1 LFASLSVGT
10 KLTDAEKEFAKEL
23 TERESDLLLKY
34 VPAFNKVRFLRVF
47 LCFHIVDIFVV

>member
-1 LFASLSVGT
+1 MGT